1 MGLDEKV
8 IEGIKLGSMLHDIG
22 KVMVPMEIL
31 NRPGHLTKPEFEII
45 KTHPNV
51 GYDIVE
57 KVEFIWPIG
66 EMILQHH
73 ERLDGSSYPNGLVGD
88 EIILEAIIIAVAD
101 VLEAITSHRP
111 YRPARGLDKAI
122 EVLSEG
128 RGKVF
133 DAQVVDACMSLIKSN
148 QLELSH

>member
-1 MGLDEKV
+1 
-8 IEGIKLGSMLHDIG
+8 
-22 KVMVPMEIL
+22 
-31 NRPGHLTKPEFEII
+31 
-45 KTHPNV
+45 
-51 GYDIVE
+51 
-57 KVEFIWPIG
+57 
-66 EMILQHH
+66 MILQHH
-73 ERLDGSSYPNGLVGD
+73 ERLDGSGYPNGLVGD
-88 EIILEAIIIAVAD
+88 EIILEARIIAVAD

-133 DAQVVDACMSLIKSN
+133 DAQVIDACMSLIKSN